1 VLYLS
6 RFRPDPARSAEWLAC
21 LWQGP
26 VPEDLQLRA
35 YLYVDSGSGREMV
48 IWWEGEAEAR
58 AWLDRVFTPFG
69 ELRTEVVTENTP
81 GLGACLERDLDKFA
95 AVLRSRGSGEQEIDR
110 QLDVRRRGM
119 HAESQEAAARAGREW
134 AAEQPPA

>member
-1 VLYLS
+1 
-6 RFRPDPARSAEWLAC
+6 LAC

-26 VPEDLQLRA
+26 VPQDLHLRA
-35 YLYVDSGSGREMV
+35 YLYVDSTPREIV

-58 AWLDRVFTPFG
+58 GWLDRVFTPFG

-81 GLGACLERDLDKFA
+81 GLAACLERDLDKFG
-95 AVLRSRGSGEQEIDR
+95 AVLRSRGSGEAEIAR

-119 HAESQEAAARAGREW
+119 HAESQDAAARAGREW
-134 AAEQPPA
+134 AAEQAGP